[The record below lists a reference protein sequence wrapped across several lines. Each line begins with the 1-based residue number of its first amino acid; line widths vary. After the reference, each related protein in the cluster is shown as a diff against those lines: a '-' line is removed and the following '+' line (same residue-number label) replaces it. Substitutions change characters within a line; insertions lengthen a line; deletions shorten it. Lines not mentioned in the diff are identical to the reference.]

1 MRPPPNRPRR
11 ARTERDGHRSLG
23 WESLSGATQD
33 SNACRVKL
41 CGNECGVVDLNG
53 EENVKISRDS
63 MRDCLL
69 HIYIYKIKN

>member
-1 MRPPPNRPRR
+1 M
-11 ARTERDGHRSLG
+11 
-23 WESLSGATQD
+23 SGATQD